1 MSKTKKTDFIKIFPS
16 SRIYKT
22 EEQITKENIPEF
34 IQEYLTELTK
44 LETEAKN
51 FSIDKRLR

>member
-16 SRIYKT
+16 SIIYKT

-34 IQEYLTELTK
+34 IEEYLTELTK
-44 LETEAKN
+44 FETEAKN